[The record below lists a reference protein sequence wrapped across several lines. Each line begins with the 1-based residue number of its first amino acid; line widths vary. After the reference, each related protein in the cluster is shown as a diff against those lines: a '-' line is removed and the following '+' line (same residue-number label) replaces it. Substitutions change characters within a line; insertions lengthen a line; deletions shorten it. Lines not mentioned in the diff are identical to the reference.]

1 MLSAIQMLR
10 YIGERDAADR
20 FETALFAVFTEGKT
34 ITKDLGGN
42 AKTNEVA
49 RAIEEKILAGVSA
62 AA

>member
-10 YIGERDAADR
+10 YIGEREAGDR
-20 FETALFAVFTEGKT
+20 FETALFGVFNEGKW

-42 AKTNEVA
+42 ANTTEFA
-49 RAIEEKILAGVSA
+49 SAIIEKITAGSSA